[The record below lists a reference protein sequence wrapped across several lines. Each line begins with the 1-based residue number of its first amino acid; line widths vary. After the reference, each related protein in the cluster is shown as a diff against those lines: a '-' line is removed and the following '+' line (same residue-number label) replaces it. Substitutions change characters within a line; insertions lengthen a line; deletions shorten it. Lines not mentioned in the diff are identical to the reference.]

1 MNKKTSKYKTTGG
14 KRKGMVMG
22 GGAKKTKYKAT
33 GGMRS
38 GMKKGG
44 SAKK

>member
-14 KRKGMVMG
+14 KRKGLMG
-22 GGAKKTKYKAT
+22 GGAAKKTKYKAT
-33 GGMRS
+33 GGMRR

-44 SAKK
+44 KAKK